1 MDDETNSSGLVAPPI
16 MPSLPE
22 VQASSDAMAL
32 LNTPP
37 PFITP
42 VVPSGTPINIG
53 INEQVQGDFHTGPA
67 PGKNP
72 GQVKQK
78 GTLDFVKAATNYMA
92 DDQTVKDPYKYGRA
106 YSYGAGYKNQNFDRY
121 YKHNKFQELGFSPY
135 RDNDAIYNEKGS
147 WWDDFSRMRG
157 EWHDLAWSGFKSV
170 WGDEGAANEAMEKG
184 MAIGSSSRGGL
195 GGGIINF
202 GLNSAYTVGIIGEL
216 ALEDV
221 AIAAIEYGTGGLATP
236 LIGEGAVVRNSMA
249 FGRLI
254 KAWKGTYEFM
264 KTLKSAEKAKE
275 LFTAAKAGEKLTDF
289 AKWANPFQRS
299 MEWSTHLAQGTGGVA
314 NLRDLAKV
322 SKTFGNYYR
331 DIRELNMAHSEAKL
345 EGEGASKEYQQ
356 KLIDDFYN
364 ENGRMPNSGEE
375 AQKIYDSA
383 QSVKSTVTLAN
394 DATIY
399 FTNKLVFEDLFE
411 GIRPGAKI
419 ADAFLEGTGRFMKRT
434 AAKDFKAGAIDAVQA
449 GIKTTGQ
456 KAKDFLTK
464 SVYVPWSRQYF
475 LGNLGEALQENAQ
488 EVITQGA
495 LDYYDKIHSDPSQ
508 LGFYGSMAS
517 IGKGVGDQFSAKG
530 AETFLSGFMMG
541 SLIQAGGKGIKT
553 LGQPIGRGAQAATY
567 AATSGKYGKEWSAKS
582 ESELAKEQG
591 EKTDNDVMKAANF
604 VAENALIY
612 GGHRADIAA
621 GIKTAVDAKNQK
633 TQEGDEKTAR
643 DMRTEVQINHYDMLA
658 RTNNMGVLTEHIDD
672 MLTLNDD
679 DLVNA
684 YNNKDTA
691 ENIRAKLNKVKDRAE
706 GYQRSYDKAK
716 RIRPNP
722 HNPWLFDSEKQPEA
736 YNQEMNDYMAHE
748 RAISDVLFATQAH
761 MDIAD
766 RMVKMGNEFTGNGA
780 FENFFNVM
788 QGGTPI
794 ANAAGQ
800 DISVLIDPTQ
810 LSVHMKSLED
820 QISVLSLGTPEQKKE
835 AIKLKKS
842 HAYLKE
848 WRILAHTYNME
859 LKSTTSAAVSP
870 AEQQARRQR
879 ANMRTGATVIDRTTG
894 EELTVHRHVVG
905 TNKSGT
911 ILKTKD
917 GRSVLYDVNK
927 HNMTKQA
934 PGAPTEFADVEGD
947 NASWLLNQMYNTF
960 NKYVKHVANTKDGYV
975 FDDQMNKGFGMLKD
989 FMALKH
995 DQHRMVHTIN
1005 KLSDPEMFQRY
1016 KDIQSKIQGIQR
1028 SQKTKNLEKAL
1039 EKFQKMAAQNKMLNE
1054 LFDLGLFVLPE
1065 DVKKILDY
1073 TPTDF
1078 YNVTDKS
1085 LLSKSDPKYKQVLD
1099 IMEKYAE
1106 AAGQILKGKDIAEA
1120 KGEDSRYN
1128 AQARKKFR
1136 PSKGGVGKD
1145 DRRTFKDHAKQ
1156 FGFDPKAEKSTVPTN
1171 QVLQSII
1178 DSPYATTRE
1187 KMLAR
1192 RLLAVVKPGRVITFV
1207 SNNDG
1212 PGYYDGKET
1221 VVDARYSSEN
1231 YTIGEN
1237 GHPIEHVILHELL
1250 HELTV
1255 EGLTSDPE
1263 FMKSI
1268 QDMMVAV
1275 QAYMQSP
1282 DYTSKYGNKPLY
1294 GMSNPQEFVAEA
1306 LTNDTFQSMLKRV
1319 AYKSTGKADSVWDEF
1334 INSISKFFERIFG
1347 VTQGSSVLDEALV
1360 VITSKID
1367 GKALT
1372 KAEKEMELAPGQPV
1386 LTTTPINQ
1394 IRLKHNKL
1402 FNNLIAAYRK
1412 YSEDTLNKKIEG
1424 TNDELVVTDGFKK
1437 FVGETASAFTV
1448 IQEYNKDNKLG
1459 STPQPIK
1466 TKGPQKG
1473 IISDDALQQ
1482 FYDTGVIPKSFL
1494 ERLAAKII
1502 DKTSLSENE
1511 KIVYDAKKADINTM
1525 VEERKAAIEKEKAE
1539 IKEKRAIA
1547 TGVPTLTTVKGDLEN
1562 FDIPQLKAAL
1572 KQLRQKLVSVREAE
1586 RTGSTVTTPS
1596 ALIESD
1602 YNKLKEYIEIREVS
1616 LQEVID
1622 ETEDIMEQ
1630 YANITTREELNAWKI
1645 RMQEIFESP
1654 NERDEFAEKYLG
1666 EGNELTPEYAREMV
1680 TAKMKALAENLDPG
1694 TLTEGSIVIM
1704 RDKGNSIK
1712 YVAKNDG
1719 KSLLLVTPSEYKSK
1733 DFSAGET
1740 VANED
1745 IKTKIL
1751 MKDSEFKE
1759 AVEQTPPPSA
1769 ETVKE
1774 FNEGL
1779 ETASEDPSD
1788 EILQAMK
1795 AAENTTSNAA
1805 ESDLFNDVNNCVI

>member
-264 KTLKSAEKAKE
+264 KTLRSAEKAKE

-299 MEWSTHLAQGTGGVA
+299 MEWTTHLAQNTGGA
-314 NLRDLAKV
+314 DKLRDLAKV

-375 AQKIYDSA
+375 AQKIYDNA

-766 RMVKMGNEFTGNGA
+766 RMVKMGNEFTGNGT

-1192 RLLAVVKPGRVITFV
+1192 RLLAVVKPDRVITFV

-1347 VTQGSSVLDEALV
+1347 VSKESTVLDEALN

-1372 KAEKEMELAPGQPV
+1372 KAEKEMELAPGQ
-1386 LTTTPINQ
+1386 
-1394 IRLKHNKL
+1394 R
-1402 FNNLIAAYRK
+1402 
-1412 YSEDTLNKKIEG
+1412 
-1424 TNDELVVTDGFKK
+1424 
-1437 FVGETASAFTV
+1437 
-1448 IQEYNKDNKLG
+1448 

-1482 FYDTGVIPKSFL
+1482 FYDTGVIPNSFL

-1502 DKTSLSENE
+1502 DKTSLSQNE

-1759 AVEQTPPPSA
+1759 EVEQTPPPTAEEKQESA
-1769 ETVKE
+1769 ETLIAE
-1774 FNEGL
+1774 TERLPEEGIEIINSA
-1779 ETASEDPSD
+1779 ETID
-1788 EILQAMK
+1788 
-1795 AAENTTSNAA
+1795 NAVA
-1805 ESDLFNDVNNCVI
+1805 KTNASDLFKNCKYN